1 MSPVLDQG
9 GCNACAAHAASSVIE
24 SCLAIASSKQ
34 YIVDMQ
40 YCNAYYNIVR
50 MFLLADTLPEP
61 ISQQHLV
68 ECTLDYGTGNGTEM
82 FRTNKGCDTGF
93 TDVHLI
99 WLQSEGQTI
108 KTALDYPLTPKAL
121 GECKNDILN
130 NIRKR
135 EVFTAYIQV
144 I

>member
-1 MSPVLDQG
+1 
-9 GCNACAAHAASSVIE
+9 
-24 SCLAIASSKQ
+24 
-34 YIVDMQ
+34 
-40 YCNAYYNIVR
+40 
-50 MFLLADTLPEP
+50 MFLFADTLPEP

-68 ECTLDYGTGNGTEM
+68 ECTLDYETGNGTEM
-82 FRTNKGCDTGF
+82 FRANKGCDFGF

-108 KTALDYPLTPKAL
+108 KTALDYPLTPEAL

-135 EVFTAYIQV
+135 EVSYRARISESFKRYSFFFRFHRRRRPK
-144 I
+144 